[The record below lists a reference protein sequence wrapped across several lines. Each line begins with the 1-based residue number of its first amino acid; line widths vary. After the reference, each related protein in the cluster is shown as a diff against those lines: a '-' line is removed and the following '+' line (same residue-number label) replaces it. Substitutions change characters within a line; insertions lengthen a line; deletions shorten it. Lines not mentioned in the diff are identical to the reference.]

1 MMALVWRVRDSAQ
14 RVGDD
19 GLALFSIGEK
29 RRLATQHAFRRAR
42 SLASFFHADKG
53 MRVAAIRIQV
63 SGRTVFIAM
72 SVVDALLQR
81 GR

>member
-1 MMALVWRVRDSAQ
+1 
-14 RVGDD
+14 
-19 GLALFSIGEK
+19 
-29 RRLATQHAFRRAR
+29 
-42 SLASFFHADKG
+42 

-63 SGRTVFIAM
+63 RGRTVFIAM